1 MNEKNYYKEIIQE
14 IKKIR
19 ESDLDQAVLLLKK
32 ELSMPYIPSE
42 HEREMKELFKEYSIS
57 FDQKK
62 MTMNREELL
71 EILGEGIENG
81 RQSLALTQISQFN
94 WVGYEDT
101 IQKILVSNTIANNA
115 KTIFIESLIVQKLNY
130 DFKIGELTVNPSKMT
145 SIFDSKY
152 CIENII
158 AIEAANIE
166 DPIVKRIAME
176 SFLIYISL
184 IFPEN
189 LTMNYVNHVDE
200 IILVSRAL
208 LGNMEMIEGNEVA
221 TKIFKTIS
229 KS

>member
-1 MNEKNYYKEIIQE
+1 
-14 IKKIR
+14 
-19 ESDLDQAVLLLKK
+19 
-32 ELSMPYIPSE
+32 
-42 HEREMKELFKEYSIS
+42 
-57 FDQKK
+57 
-62 MTMNREELL
+62 
-71 EILGEGIENG
+71 
-81 RQSLALTQISQFN
+81 
-94 WVGYEDT
+94 
-101 IQKILVSNTIANNA
+101 
-115 KTIFIESLIVQKLNY
+115 
-130 DFKIGELTVNPSKMT
+130 MT